1 MSWLTDRK
9 RVWRVILL
17 ALLAI
22 STLGPWGFDVI
33 HVPAE
38 FPCSAPHVRL
48 SGDFC
53 GLPLRFFW
61 GISAI
66 INDLPAMLT
75 ATAFWSYFVPN
86 IMFIGFMQLP
96 LLPLLSGAILLWRE
110 NHAPLHGVHLVAVKL
125 TLLITGLQTL
135 LLGLIGRLHW
145 TLWGL
150 WLYLSTLVLL
160 LALEIMLRRTRS
172 ATG

>member
-1 MSWLTDRK
+1 VSWLTDR
-9 RVWRVILL
+9 RRIWRVMLL

-22 STLGPWGFDVI
+22 STLGPWVFGI
-33 HVPAE
+33 THVPTR
-38 FPCSAPHVRL
+38 FPCSEPNVRL
-48 SGDFC
+48 RGDFC
-53 GLPLRFFW
+53 GSPMPFSG
-61 GISAI
+61 GILAI
-66 INDLPAMLT
+66 LNDLPAML
-75 ATAFWSYFVPN
+75 ADTAFWPYFVPN
-86 IMFIGFMQLP
+86 IMSIGFMLLP

-150 WLYLSTLVLL
+150 WLYLSTMVLL
-160 LALEIMLRRTRS
+160 LALEIMLRRTKS

>member
-22 STLGPWGFDVI
+22 STLGPWAFEVI
-33 HVPAE
+33 HVPAR
-38 FPCSAPHVRL
+38 FPCSAPNVRL
-48 SGDFC
+48 RGDFC
-53 GLPLRFFW
+53 GLPLPFSW
-61 GISAI
+61 GI

-75 ATAFWSYFVPN
+75 DTAFWSYLVPN
-86 IMFIGFMQLP
+86 MMFMGFMLLP
-96 LLPLLSGAILLWRE
+96 LLPLLSGAILIWRE
-110 NHAPLHGVHLVAVKL
+110 NDHSLHGVHLATIKL

-150 WLYLSTLVLL
+150 WLYLGAAAGLLVLEGL
-160 LALEIMLRRTRS
+160 VKNRRVPHE
-172 ATG
+172 